1 MNYIHPIM
9 QPRLEVRH
17 LRLVTE
23 IAAHRSMTRAAQRLH
38 LTQSAL
44 SHQLRDAEE
53 KLGTPLFQRANRK
66 MALTPAGEKLLD
78 SARRILSDLKN
89 TEDQIQGYQ
98 GPSGTLRLTT
108 ECYTCYHW
116 LPPVLEAVQEKFP
129 QVDVRI
135 ELDATSKP
143 LAALLDGKLDVAIV
157 STKRNDRRIR
167 YEPLFEDELMVVM
180 PPGHRLAKQ
189 PWIRPGD
196 LAQETLL
203 IYPPRRE
210 STLLKLLAAEG
221 LDARAVLEVPLTEA
235 IIEMASAGIGIGFLA
250 RWAIAPKLLAG
261 SLAARPLT
269 KAGYQRHWQA
279 ATLQRQSQP
288 EHVSQFL
295 KLLRESLPGKQKLK
309 LG

>member
-1 MNYIHPIM
+1 M
-9 QPRLEVRH
+9 QPKLEVRH
-17 LRLVTE
+17 LRLVAE
-23 IAAHRSMTRAAQRLH
+23 VAAHRSITRAAQRLH

-53 KLGTPLFQRANRK
+53 KLGTPLFRRANRK

-89 TEDQIQGYQ
+89 TEDQIQGFQ

-135 ELDATSKP
+135 ELDATSRP

-157 STKRNDRRIR
+157 SSKRNDRRIR
-167 YEPLFEDELMVVM
+167 YELLFEDELMVIV

-210 STLLKLLAAEG
+210 STLVQLLAAEG
-221 LDARAVLEVPLTEA
+221 LDPKSVLEVPLTEA

-250 RWAIAPKLLAG
+250 RWAVAPKLRAG
-261 SLAARPLT
+261 ALVARPLT
-269 KAGYQRHWQA
+269 KAGYQRHWLA
-279 ATLQRQSQP
+279 ATLQRHAQP

-295 KLLRESLPGKQKLK
+295 KLLRQNIPGKRKQKLN
-309 LG
+309 

>member
-1 MNYIHPIM
+1 MNYIHGVV
-9 QPRLEVRH
+9 QPKLEVRH
-17 LRLVTE
+17 LRLVAE
-23 IAAHRSMTRAAQRLH
+23 VAAHRSITRAAQRLN

-53 KLGTPLFQRANRK
+53 KLGTPLFRRANRK
-66 MALTPAGEKLLD
+66 MALTAAGEKLLE
-78 SARRILSDLKN
+78 SARRILSDLKS
-89 TEDQIQGYQ
+89 TEDQIQGFQ

-135 ELDATSKP
+135 ELEATSKP
-143 LAALLDGKLDVAIV
+143 LAALLEGKLDVAIV

-167 YEPLFEDELMVVM
+167 YEPLFADELMVIM
-180 PPGHRLAKQ
+180 TPGHRLAKQ
-189 PWIRPGD
+189 SWIRPAD

-210 STLLKLLAAEG
+210 STLLKLLAGEG
-221 LDARAVLEVPLTEA
+221 LDARAILEVPLTEA

-261 SLAARPLT
+261 GLIARPLT

-279 ATLQRQSQP
+279 ATLQRQQPP

-295 KLLRESLPGKQKLK
+295 KLLRENLPARRKQKSS
-309 LG
+309 